1 MGAPNRGPS
10 DSWDGK
16 DDSLWAVFINVL
28 ELAVLETLGD
38 AVLGVEYF
46 FRSSMC
52 ATILATDT
60 VAQMDLSRQQLRV
73 QLLSS
78 DTTDYELLVYLGY

>member
-38 AVLGVEYF
+38 AGLRVGYF
-46 FRSSMC
+46 FKSSMC
-52 ATILATDT
+52 ATILATDRGVFFYKDDT
-60 VAQMDLSRQQLRV
+60 VRGIYRMNMFVSLQ
-73 QLLSS
+73 LSS
-78 DTTDYELLVYLGY
+78 FK